1 MAWFSRATER
11 RGSPRFQAEVPLV
24 VSLVADEEIASVRA
38 LADGISEGGLSV
50 SNLQGLPIGQS
61 VSLEIRLPIAAQ
73 PIWVEAVVTH
83 DSGHYG
89 LRFTSLTEEQRNLIR
104 RYCRLQ
110 PRQKRRA

>member
-1 MAWFSRATER
+1 MAWFSRAPDR
-11 RGSPRFQAEVPLV
+11 RTSPRFQAEVPLV
-24 VSLVADEEIASVRA
+24 VSLVADEDIASVRA

-50 SNLQGLPIGQS
+50 SNLQGLPVGQS
-61 VSLEIRLPIAAQ
+61 VSLEIRLPISTQ

-89 LRFTSLTEEQRNLIR
+89 LRFTSLTGEQRKLIQ